1 MGLPGASGGII
12 GCSLFSI
19 LFCFV
24 FFSGHNCRIPYH
36 LQQHK
41 LIFFWISHRNQDL
54 LIFFFYRLFS
64 KTPARCPQGPL
75 RSITMR
81 VREGKYFMS
90 SDHIV
95 VHILHLTYLLYL
107 RETQLDSA
115 SNIHFGQFVTGAIPV
130 FVNDFSN
137 QQ

>member
-1 MGLPGASGGII
+1 MGFPGASGGII

-24 FFSGHNCRIPYH
+24 SFFGQNCRIPYH

-41 LIFFWISHRNQDL
+41 LIFFSISHRNQDL
-54 LIFFFYRLFS
+54 FIFLKTLL

-81 VREGKYFMS
+81 VRQ
-90 SDHIV
+90 
-95 VHILHLTYLLYL
+95 
-107 RETQLDSA
+107 TQLDSA
-115 SNIHFGQFVTGAIPV
+115 SNIHFGQFVTGAIPL
-130 FVNDFSN
+130 FVDDFSN